1 MSPISVLL
9 ESEYKTINYYHSRD
23 EDKSGVELLLLN
35 FPVSRDIFKSELSLQ
50 VSYSDY
56 FGDNLKF
63 RMYCSP
69 SLKSITYESFD
80 DKTQIVDYECKSE
93 MEYYK
98 KKYLKYKQKYLKL
111 KHI

>member
-1 MSPISVLL
+1 MIIDLI
-9 ESEYKTINYYHSRD
+9 ESEYKTINYYHLRD
-23 EDKSGVELLLLN
+23 EDKSEVELLLLN
-35 FPVSRDIFKSELSLQ
+35 FPVSRETFKSELSLQ

-56 FGDNLKF
+56 YGDNLKF

-80 DKTQIVDYECKSE
+80 DKTQIVDYKCKQNIL
-93 MEYYK
+93 YFK